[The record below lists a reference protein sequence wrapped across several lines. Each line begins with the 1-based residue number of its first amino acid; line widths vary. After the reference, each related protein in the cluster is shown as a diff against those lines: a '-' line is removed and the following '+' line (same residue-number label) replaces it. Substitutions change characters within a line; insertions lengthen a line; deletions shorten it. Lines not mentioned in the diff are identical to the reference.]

1 MEESAVTFSLAIW
14 RLYISQ

>member
-14 RLYISQ
+14 RLYMSL